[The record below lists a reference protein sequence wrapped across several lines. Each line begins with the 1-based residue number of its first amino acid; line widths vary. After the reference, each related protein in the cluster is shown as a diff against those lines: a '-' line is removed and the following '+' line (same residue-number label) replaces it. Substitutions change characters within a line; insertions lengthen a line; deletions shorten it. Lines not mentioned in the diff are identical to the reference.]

1 MVSLFSVRTV
11 HETGWA
17 TIKNGE
23 LLALA
28 LGEFELFVTVDWK
41 LAYPQNV
48 PKRVGWVERP
58 RNPSCSVAR

>member
-11 HETGWA
+11 HDTGWA

-28 LGEFELFVTVDWK
+28 LGEFEVFVAVDRNWVFQ
-41 LAYPQNV
+41 QNV